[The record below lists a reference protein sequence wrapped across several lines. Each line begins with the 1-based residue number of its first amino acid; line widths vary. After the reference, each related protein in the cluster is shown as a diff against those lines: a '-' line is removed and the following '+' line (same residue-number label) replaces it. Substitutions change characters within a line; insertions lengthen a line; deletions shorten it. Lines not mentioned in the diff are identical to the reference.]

1 MSAHDSN
8 DRAQALHHW
17 LQGIAAAHQLQ
28 TETLQPA
35 SSDASFRRYFRLQA
49 RRSTLIV
56 MDAPPPMEN
65 VRPFVRIAA
74 LLAQGGVQ
82 VPQVLEQDAEQ
93 GFVLLTDLGQTTYL
107 QAITAQ
113 PDRADGL
120 MRNALGSLVT
130 LQRIDGAGVVPAYD
144 AALLQREL
152 DLFPEWF
159 VQKHHGHT
167 LTEAQRTALQ
177 DIFAALIANNLAQP
191 QVLVHRDWHSRN
203 LMVTSERSP
212 GVLDFQDA
220 VIGPIT
226 YDLVSLLRD
235 AYIAWPEEQQ
245 LDWAIRYWERAR
257 KAGLPVA
264 ADAADFYRDLDW
276 MGLQRALKVLGIFAR
291 LHHRDG
297 KAQYLGD
304 LPVVLQHTR
313 LVAARYGTFK
323 PLLRLLDQI
332 EQRSPQVGYTF

>member
-1 MSAHDSN
+1 MPPTDPNA
-8 DRAQALHHW
+8 RAQALQHW
-17 LQGIAAAHQLQ
+17 LQRIAPAHGLLPDS
-28 TETLQPA
+28 LQPA

-49 RRSTLIV
+49 AAGSLIV

-74 LLAQGGVQ
+74 LLAGGGVQ
-82 VPQVLEQDAEQ
+82 VPQVLEQDVEQ
-93 GFVLLTDLGQTTYL
+93 GFLLLSDLGHTTYL

-113 PDRADGL
+113 PERADGL
-120 MRNALGSLVT
+120 MRSALDALVT
-130 LQRIDGAGVVPAYD
+130 LQQIDGAGVVPAYD

-159 VQKHHGHT
+159 VQRHHSHA
-167 LTEAQRTALQ
+167 LTDAQRAALQ
-177 DIFAALIANNLAQP
+177 GIFAALIANNLAQP

-203 LMVTSERSP
+203 LMVTPERNP

-313 LVAARYGTFK
+313 LVAARYGAFK
-323 PLLRLLDQI
+323 PLLQLLDQI
-332 EQRSPQVGYTF
+332 EQRSPLVGYTF

>member
-120 MRNALGSLVT
+120 MREALGSLVT

-167 LTEAQRTALQ
+167 LTDAQRAALQ
-177 DIFAALIANNLAQP
+177 SLFAALIANNLAQP

-203 LMVTSERSP
+203 LMVTPERNP

-313 LVAARYGTFK
+313 LVAARYGAFK